1 MPKKLTKKEA
11 EHVLEE
17 EFGTREH
24 MIAGWNRAL
33 PGRVVRAIEALGGA
47 YQRDWGITRMPPLW
61 KLWKGVKSCD

>member
-24 MIAGWNRAL
+24 MIAGWNREL
-33 PGRVVRAIEALGGA
+33 PGRVVRALKTLGGE
-47 YQRDWGITRMPPLW
+47 YQQEWGITRMPPHW
-61 KLWKGVKSCD
+61 KLWKNAKSCD